1 MSTTTYQ
8 QIDAWIDAHFDE
20 QVRFL
25 QEMVR
30 VPTDTPPGNN
40 APHAERTAE
49 LLQTFGFEAEK
60 HAVPAQEVKDYG
72 LESITNLIV
81 RRKYGEGRTVA
92 LNAWLEV
99 PYYNAWLKKA

>member
-1 MSTTTYQ
+1 MSASPETY
-8 QIDAWIDAHFDE
+8 DRLDRWVDEHFEE

-25 QEMVR
+25 QELVR

-49 LLQTFGFEAEK
+49 LLNDFGLTAEK

-72 LESITNLIV
+72 LSLIHI
-81 RRKYGEGRTVA
+81 
-92 LNAWLEV
+92 
-99 PYYNAWLKKA
+99 